1 MSWSD
6 PARRFE
12 PAEDVQL
19 RAELRDLLGL
29 GPVAA
34 SAPAVPGANP
44 NMGPN
49 PELTALADDLR
60 REALRRRRTE
70 RKRPSWGLLAAAALP
85 LLAALAGMGTWGF
98 QQKQRADGLAAQ
110 AQQQSRELDRLAAA
124 HASDLAKERQAK
136 EEVQQQ
142 LQLASKKGGGRKAD
156 PYLVIPVEKPLK
168 FQGDDYQRVKQKPQQ

>member
-34 SAPAVPGANP
+34 QVVAEP
-44 NMGPN
+44 NA
-49 PELTALADDLR
+49 ELTALAEDLR
-60 REALRRRRTE
+60 REAQRRRRTE
-70 RKRPSWGLLAAAALP
+70 RKRPTWGLLAAAALP
-85 LLAALAGMGTWGF
+85 LLAVLAGLGTWGF
-98 QQKQRADGLAAQ
+98 QQKQRADGLALQ
-110 AQQQSRELDRLAAA
+110 AQRQEQELVQLAAL
-124 HASDLAKERQAK
+124 HATEVAKERQAR
-136 EEVQQQ
+136 EAVQEQ
-142 LQLASKKGGGRKAD
+142 LQLASKKGGRKAE

-168 FQGDDYQRVKQKPQQ
+168 FQGDDYQRVKQKP

>member
-29 GPVAA
+29 GPVVAA
-34 SAPAVPGANP
+34 RPAEPST
-44 NMGPN
+44 
-49 PELTALADDLR
+49 ELKALADDLR
-60 REALRRRRTE
+60 REAQRRSRTQ
-70 RKRPSWGLLAAAALP
+70 RQRPTWGLLAAAALP
-85 LLAALAGMGTWGF
+85 LLAALAGLGTWGF
-98 QQKQRADGLAAQ
+98 QQKQRADELVAQ
-110 AQQQSRELDRLAAA
+110 SQRQEQELTRLAAV
-124 HASDLAKERQAK
+124 HASEVAKERRAK

-142 LQLASKKGGGRKAD
+142 LQLASRKSDRKAE

-168 FQGDDYQRVKQKPQQ
+168 VAGEDYQRVKQPPK

>member
-34 SAPAVPGANP
+34 KVSVAPDA
-44 NMGPN
+44 
-49 PELTALADDLR
+49 ELSALAEDLR
-60 REALRRRRTE
+60 REAQRRRRTE

-85 LLAALAGMGTWGF
+85 LLAVLAGLGTWGF
-98 QQKQRADGLAAQ
+98 QQKQRADGLALQ
-110 AQQQSRELDRLAAA
+110 TQRQEQELTQLAAL
-124 HASDLAKERQAK
+124 HATEVAKERQAR

-142 LQLASKKGGGRKAD
+142 LQLASKKGGRKAE

-168 FQGDDYQRVKQKPQQ
+168 FQGDDYQRVKQKP

>member
-34 SAPAVPGANP
+34 SRVAEPT
-44 NMGPN
+44 
-49 PELTALADDLR
+49 PELSALADDLR
-60 REALRRRRTE
+60 REAQRRSRTE
-70 RKRPSWGLLAAAALP
+70 RKRPTWGLMAAAALP
-85 LLAALAGMGTWGF
+85 LLATLAGLGTWGY
-98 QQKQRADGLAAQ
+98 QQKERADGLAAQ
-110 AQQQSRELDRLAAA
+110 AQRQEQALSSLAAS
-124 HASDLAKERQAK
+124 HASEVAKERQAK
-136 EEVQQQ
+136 AEIQQQ
-142 LQLASKKGGGRKAD
+142 LQLASRKGGRKTE

-168 FQGDDYQRVKQKPQQ
+168 VGGEDYQRVKQKPQQ